1 MAKRGGTVAKSRK
14 PSGREWTRAKEVAFL
29 SALAETCNVT
39 AAAAA
44 AGVSKGGAYERRK
57 KVAAFRAGWAEAIAT
72 AYQQLELAVLDRSL
86 NGTEKITTRKD
97 GSEERVRD
105 YPNAV
110 AMTLLRMHRD
120 SATRAVETAVPQD
133 DIEEVRQRIFQKL
146 QRLRKRRA
154 Q

>member
-1 MAKRGGTVAKSRK
+1 MAKRGGTVAKNRK
-14 PSGREWTRAKEVAFL
+14 PSGREWTRQKEVAFL

-86 NGTEKITTRKD
+86 NGTEKITTKKD

-120 SATRAVETAVPQD
+120 SATRAAETAPPQD
-133 DIEEVRQRIFQKL
+133 DIEEVRHRIFQKL

>member
-1 MAKRGGTVAKSRK
+1 LAKGGGKVAKCRK
-14 PSGREWTRAKEVAFL
+14 PSGREWTRQKEVAFL

-44 AGVSKGGAYERRK
+44 AGVSKGGAYQRRK
-57 KVAAFRAGWAEAIAT
+57 KVAAFRAGWADAIAI

-86 NGTEKITTRKD
+86 NGTEKVTIRKD

-110 AMTLLRMHRD
+110 AMTLLKMHRD
-120 SATRAVETAVPQD
+120 SATAAVNVPPQD
-133 DIEEVRQRIFQKL
+133 DIEEVRTRIFQKL
-146 QRLRKRRA
+146 QRLRKRGA
-154 Q
+154 K